1 MDVWECY
8 FDKLLYFFDFELVN
22 LFKSEYLSVFYEIC
36 YIFIVIL
43 NIGNNKVINF
53 KYFFCV

>member
-1 MDVWECY
+1 MVVWECY

>member
-22 LFKSEYLSVFYEIC
+22 LFKSDYLLMFYEIC

-43 NIGNNKVINF
+43 NIGNNKVINL

>member
-43 NIGNNKVINF
+43 NIGNNKVIYF
-53 KYFFCV
+53 KYFFCI